1 MILLISQQICNHC
14 KERED
19 DLSSFKL
26 GRPLPMEFR
35 REAIVNLAGGSEK
48 NRRGWVCGG
57 QVAATF
63 IKSGLPGRNHKKL
76 KPGRG
81 GYP

>member
-76 KPGRG
+76 KLGRG